1 MTPDSGSIVSVLR
14 ECSLLGALW
23 KGKCIHAYVI
33 RSGIVEDVNVG
44 NSLVAMYAKC
54 GSIDVALQFFDNM
67 PKGDVVS
74 WNAIIAGYS
83 QNGRAYE
90 ALRLFQQMRKDKMK
104 PELTTMVSVL
114 PSCAHLAALQQGKLI
129 HGNILRN
136 GLEMDV
142 STGNSLIDMYAKCGR
157 LEIAR
162 RLFEKMPKRDVVS
175 WNVMILGY
183 GLHGQS
189 KDAIALFS
197 QLEQTGMKPDDITF
211 ICIFS
216 ACSHAGLVYEGRKY
230 FDGLNRNHCIRPRM
244 EHYICM
250 VDLLGIH
257 CNIELAKYVAK
268 HHLKLESNNTGCYLL
283 LSNIYAAAGRWH
295 DAAKVRTMIKI
306 KGLKK
311 NPGRSWIEIKNSVH
325 TFVGG
330 DKSHPQSEKIY
341 AVLHSLIRDMKK
353 EGYVHDKSFVLQD
366 VEEEEKENII
376 LTHSEKLAIA
386 FGLLETSP
394 GMPIQITK
402 NLRVCGDCHNATKF
416 ISKIAKREIILRD
429 INRFHHFKDG
439 VCSCG
444 DYW

>member
-1 MTPDSGSIVSVLR
+1 
-14 ECSLLGALW
+14 
-23 KGKCIHAYVI
+23 
-33 RSGIVEDVNVG
+33 
-44 NSLVAMYAKC
+44 
-54 GSIDVALQFFDNM
+54 
-67 PKGDVVS
+67 
-74 WNAIIAGYS
+74 
-83 QNGRAYE
+83 
-90 ALRLFQQMRKDKMK
+90 
-104 PELTTMVSVL
+104 
-114 PSCAHLAALQQGKLI
+114 
-129 HGNILRN
+129 
-136 GLEMDV
+136 MDV
-142 STGNSLIDMYAKCGR
+142 STGNALIDMYAKCGR

-197 QLEQTGMKPDDITF
+197 QLEQKGIKPDDITF
-211 ICIFS
+211 ICILS
-216 ACSHAGLVYEGRKY
+216 ACSHAGLVDEGRKY
-230 FDGLNRNHCIRPRM
+230 FNSLNRDHRFTPRM

-250 VDLLGIH
+250 VDLLGRAGCLDEAQELINNMPYEPDASVWGALLGACRIH
-257 CNIELAKYVAK
+257 CNIALAEYVAK
-268 HHLKLESNNTGCYLL
+268 HHLKLESNNTGCYVL

-295 DAAKVRTMIKI
+295 DAAKVRTMIKT

-330 DKSHPQSEKIY
+330 DRSHPQSEKIY
-341 AVLHSLIRDMKK
+341 AVLDSLMNDMKK

-376 LTHSEKLAIA
+376 STHSEKLAIA

>member
-1 MTPDSGSIVSVLR
+1 
-14 ECSLLGALW
+14 
-23 KGKCIHAYVI
+23 
-33 RSGIVEDVNVG
+33 
-44 NSLVAMYAKC
+44 MYAKC

-90 ALRLFQQMRKDKMK
+90 ALRLFQQMQKDKMK
-104 PELTTMVSVL
+104 PDLTTMVSVL

-129 HGNILRN
+129 HGHILRN

-142 STGNSLIDMYAKCGR
+142 STGNALIDMYAKCGR

-162 RLFEKMPKRDVVS
+162 RLFEKMPKIDVVECDDFRV
-175 WNVMILGY
+175 WITRAEQGCY
-183 GLHGQS
+183 CTF
-189 KDAIALFS
+189 FS
-197 QLEQTGMKPDDITF
+197 TRTDW
-211 ICIFS
+211 
-216 ACSHAGLVYEGRKY
+216 
-230 FDGLNRNHCIRPRM
+230 
-244 EHYICM
+244 
-250 VDLLGIH
+250 IH
-257 CNIELAKYVAK
+257 CNIELAEYVAK
-268 HHLKLESNNTGCYLL
+268 HHLKLESNNTGCYVL

-376 LTHSEKLAIA
+376 STHSEKLAIA

-416 ISKIAKREIILRD
+416 ISKIAKREIVLRD